1 MLLQLVK
8 EEMLDNLDSRWG
20 VGVAGYKNNLWVCQI
35 NKSPLGIVFFLAAEK
50 TTAIILVH
58 RRQERPIGSK
68 GGKVGKAKVAFT
80 LVDEKWWKIRLGGR

>member
-1 MLLQLVK
+1 M
-8 EEMLDNLDSRWG
+8 
-20 VGVAGYKNNLWVCQI
+20 CQI
-35 NKSPLGIVFFLAAEK
+35 NKSTLGIVFFLAVEK

-80 LVDEKWWKIRLGGR
+80 LVDEKG

>member
-1 MLLQLVK
+1 M
-8 EEMLDNLDSRWG
+8 
-20 VGVAGYKNNLWVCQI
+20 CQI

-80 LVDEKWWKIRLGGR
+80 LVDEK